1 MEEAKKSTGQ
11 NLGTAALITSI
22 VTFVLAVIPCV
33 GIIAIIPGIIAVI
46 LASVGLSQAARSNS
60 PKGTLTAGLVIGIV
74 AIVISVSWGAFLANK
89 IAKNSGSWS
98 GNIENVVNE
107 VQKNIEDNFNDAN
120 ISIKIE
126 NGNDKIEITTSSDK
140 NKEKLEQTLEDL
152 EQGNSQVNDTTKVVI
167 KKP

>member
-1 MEEAKKSTGQ
+1 MEEAKKNSGQ

-33 GIIAIIPGIIAVI
+33 GIIAIIPGIIAII

-60 PKGTLTAGLVIGIV
+60 PKGTLTASLVIGIA

-89 IAKNSGSWS
+89 IAKNADSWS
-98 GNIENVVNE
+98 GDIEKVVNE
-107 VQKNIEDNFNDAN
+107 VQKNVEDNLNDAN

-126 NGNDKIEITTSSDK
+126 SGDDKIEVSTSSDK

-152 EQGNSQVNDTTKVVI
+152 EQGK
-167 KKP
+167 